1 MAPIVK
7 DAEKSVA
14 ASNPAT
20 AVTSVP
26 KPSQD
31 APARPQPVPLE
42 VPVSVNGARTIE
54 GSDKREPF
62 SESTKTVLVFGN
74 GAVIRLASNVTPGQL
89 LFVTNE
95 KTKKEVVCQVVKSK
109 NYRTVT
115 GYVELEFTEPAA
127 GFWGVRIPTDPTPV
141 SAVPKAPGAPR
152 PAVPVATVPPA
163 IVPPKVAAPAPP
175 PPALAATSTNVPVVS
190 QPKTVI
196 APPPA
201 DSVTPEVIPQL
212 EAAKPPV
219 VAVPP
224 PAPQGAQS
232 VQEFLSAKLSAE
244 IAALP
249 GLESVLAS
257 TPPTPPVAK
266 QSDPTQPS
274 DDFSAEQL
282 RQQSTSAQEKLS
294 SLLFRETV
302 PVKKATPIIPTPV
315 VFVKQSIPDSINAL
329 FPEGM
334 VKHAPNTKSESAAE
348 PEEHSSSRPPFTEF
362 KTKSAVSK
370 TPADSLSVEEVKIPS
385 WLAPLTHET
394 EIAKEHS
401 DFSPAN
407 APSLAEDSS
416 ALGLEEKTS
425 LEVAGESSERA
436 HTVVFGGQL
445 LGGSEANEAQTAS
458 KSSGK
463 GLVYALA
470 AAVLFTAAGV
480 GWYGVQPGNFLA
492 SKPTAPHAVQNSSLG
507 VEEAVAKKDPG
518 VTAPVAAPSPT
529 TAPSSP
535 ANSATTSRPAANP
548 PVSAQPVENAR
559 NSNSPS
565 TTEAAKLSNSGAATT
580 AAKEVTPKK
589 PVLGD
594 VRLATPNVSRKE
606 NSSSTE
612 SAPSIEGVDATTTED
627 PLAGLTGNHNKQ
639 PAAPL
644 PIGGDVKPARL
655 LKSVPPV
662 YPQAARSQR
671 LAGNVQLDAFIDT
684 SGNVSATRVISGPT
698 LLHEAAV
705 TAVKQWK
712 YEPAQLDGKPTSM
725 HLTVTVQFRLQ

>member
-109 NYRTVT
+109 NYRTAT

-127 GFWGVRIPTDPTPV
+127 GFWGVRIPADPTPV
-141 SAVPKAPGAPR
+141 SAVPKSPVAPR

-163 IVPPKVAAPAPP
+163 IVPPKVAAPAPAP
-175 PPALAATSTNVPVVS
+175 PTLAATSTNVL
-190 QPKTVI
+190 VI
-196 APPPA
+196 APPPTA
-201 DSVTPEVIPQL
+201 SVTPEVIPQP
-212 EAAKPPV
+212 EAGKPPV
-219 VAVPP
+219 VAVPLD
-224 PAPQGAQS
+224 AARGEQS

-257 TPPTPPVAK
+257 TPPTPPAAK
-266 QSDPTQPS
+266 QPDPTQPS
-274 DDFSAEQL
+274 DDSSAERL
-282 RQQSTSAQEKLS
+282 RQQTTSAQEKLS

-302 PVKKATPIIPTPV
+302 PAKKATPIIPTPV
-315 VFVKQSIPDSINAL
+315 
-329 FPEGM
+329 M
-334 VKHAPNTKSESAAE
+334 KHAPSTKSESAAE

-394 EIAKEHS
+394 EVAKEHS
-401 DFSPAN
+401 DSAPAN

-425 LEVAGESSERA
+425 LEVADECSERA
-436 HTVVFGGQL
+436 HTVVLGGVL

-480 GWYGVQPGNFLA
+480 GWYGLLPGNFLA
-492 SKPTAPHAVQNSSLG
+492 SKPTAPLAVQNSSLG
-507 VEEAVAKKDPG
+507 VEEAVTKKDPG
-518 VTAPVAAPSPT
+518 VTAPVAAPSPA
-529 TAPSSP
+529 TAPGSP
-535 ANSATTSRPAANP
+535 ANSAATSRPAGNG

-565 TTEAAKLSNSGAATT
+565 TTEAARLSNNGAATT
-580 AAKEVTPKK
+580 AVTEVTPKK

-606 NSSSTE
+606 NSSRTE
-612 SAPSIEGVDATTTED
+612 SAPSIEGVDATTTKD
-627 PLAGLTGNHNKQ
+627 PLADLTGNHNKQ
-639 PAAPL
+639 PAAPP

-655 LKSVPPV
+655 LKSVPPI

-712 YEPAQLDGKPTSM
+712 YEPAQLDGKPTFM

>member
-7 DAEKSVA
+7 DVEKSVA

-141 SAVPKAPGAPR
+141 SAVPKAPVAPR
-152 PAVPVATVPPA
+152 PAVPVVTV
-163 IVPPKVAAPAPP
+163 

-196 APPPA
+196 APSPA
-201 DSVTPEVIPQL
+201 ASATPEVIPQSG
-212 EAAKPPV
+212 AAKPPV
-219 VAVPP
+219 MAVPP

-257 TPPTPPVAK
+257 TPPTPPPAK
-266 QSDPTQPS
+266 QPDPTQLS
-274 DDFSAEQL
+274 DDSSAEQL

-302 PVKKATPIIPTPV
+302 SGKKATPIIPSPV
-315 VFVKQSIPDSINAL
+315 VSAKQSIPDAINAL
-329 FPEGM
+329 FPEEM
-334 VKHAPNTKSESAAE
+334 VKHAPSTKSESAAE
-348 PEEHSSSRPPFTEF
+348 PEKHSSSRPPFTEF

-394 EIAKEHS
+394 EVAKES
-401 DFSPAN
+401 LPTN

-425 LEVAGESSERA
+425 LEVVGESSERA
-436 HTVVFGGQL
+436 HTVVLGGQL
-445 LGGSEANEAQTAS
+445 LGGSEANEAQIAS
-458 KSSGK
+458 KSMGK

-480 GWYGVQPGNFLA
+480 GWYGLQPGNFLA

-507 VEEAVAKKDPG
+507 AGEAVAKKDPG
-518 VTAPVAAPSPT
+518 VTVPVAVPSPMT
-529 TAPSSP
+529 VPGSP
-535 ANSATTSRPAANP
+535 ANSATTSRPAANR

-559 NSNSPS
+559 NSNSPY
-565 TTEAAKLSNSGAATT
+565 TTDAAKLSTNGAATT
-580 AAKEVTPKK
+580 VATEVTPKK

-612 SAPSIEGVDATTTED
+612 SAPSIEGVDVTTTED

-644 PIGGDVKPARL
+644 PIGGNVKPARL

-725 HLTVTVQFRLQ
+725 HLTITVQFRLQ